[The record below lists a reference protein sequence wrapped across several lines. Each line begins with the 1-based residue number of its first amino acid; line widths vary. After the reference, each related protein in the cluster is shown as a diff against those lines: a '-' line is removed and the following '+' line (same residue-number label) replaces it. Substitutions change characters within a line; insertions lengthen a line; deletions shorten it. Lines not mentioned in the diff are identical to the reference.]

1 MFEGFLEMQ
10 SVVTKVHGRL
20 ELEGDQAYRKLEFGT
35 ERHLHTPEPG
45 SRRHAEEAPQSF
57 VSRFKFW
64 TI

>member
-20 ELEGDQAYRKLEFGT
+20 EIGGDQEYRKIEYGT

-45 SRRHAEEAPQSF
+45 SRNRCEETPQPLL
-57 VSRFKFW
+57 SRFKFW
-64 TI
+64 VN